1 MAEDNKTLTVSIAGK
16 DYQVACPAGEED
28 SLREAAQYLH
38 NLMES
43 IRSSGRV
50 VGLDRVAVMAAL
62 NISNELLQSKQ
73 QHDAEQ
79 AKVSSQLVA
88 VGAKDQL
95 VRRIMES
102 MERVRRANMPPRDTP
117 SGAPPKSGAPSRS
130 TALR

>member
-1 MAEDNKTLTVSIAGK
+1 MAEFNKTLTVSIAGK

-79 AKVSSQLVA
+79 AMVATPVKKLRDRVADAVSANKQL
-88 VGAKDQL
+88 QL
-95 VRRIMES
+95 
-102 MERVRRANMPPRDTP
+102 
-117 SGAPPKSGAPSRS
+117 
-130 TALR
+130 